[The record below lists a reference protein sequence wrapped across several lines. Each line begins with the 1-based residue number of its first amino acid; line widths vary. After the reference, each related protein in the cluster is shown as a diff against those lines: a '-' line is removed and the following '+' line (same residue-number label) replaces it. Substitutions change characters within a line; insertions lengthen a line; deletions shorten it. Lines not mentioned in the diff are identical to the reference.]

1 MYLKEMTIETS
12 EKVIRNIE
20 FHIGTNLIVD
30 ETNKLETT
38 ETGNNIGKT
47 TVLSLIDYCLGG
59 DPDQIYKDPET
70 KKEIAFVKNYLVDN
84 KVLITLTLKKDLL
97 NENSKEII
105 IKRNFLQRNQKIMSI
120 NGENLPKN
128 RGKDF
133 DEKLNNLIL
142 GEREEEKP
150 SFRQI
155 IAHNIRYKDQRIN
168 NTLKVLNNFTSS
180 TEYETLY
187 LFMFGLPVLD
197 RTTLVKKLKVE
208 KEFKNKLEK
217 QQSKTELELQLDIIK
232 DNISKLEKQKNN
244 LNINEK
250 YEEEL
255 QELNNLKYKISK
267 LSAKVS
273 ELSLRKELLKETE
286 LELQKDFSNVDIEDL
301 RELYTIAKKN
311 IENIHVT
318 FEEMVEYHNNMVLEK
333 IKYITQDLPDL
344 EIQIDKYNK
353 ELTKELYAEQ
363 KLTKK
368 LSSSDT
374 FGDLERIISEL
385 TENHR
390 KLGELEGNIS
400 KIEGAEQNIEKVEKE
415 VKLLDGN
422 RFTEDF
428 QEVLKAQLK
437 KFNRFFT
444 DVSKELYGEE
454 YGITYQIK
462 EEQKTKQQYYSFESF
477 NLNTSSGKKQGEI
490 LCFDLAYI
498 LFARSENIPSLDF
511 ILNDKKELMHG
522 NQLLRVNKFAWDKN
536 IQLVFSILNDK
547 IPEELNDDKH
557 IVLRLSESDKLFRI
571 ENG

>member
-1 MYLKEMTIETS
+1 
-12 EKVIRNIE
+12 
-20 FHIGTNLIVD
+20 
-30 ETNKLETT
+30 
-38 ETGNNIGKT
+38 
-47 TVLSLIDYCLGG
+47 
-59 DPDQIYKDPET
+59 
-70 KKEIAFVKNYLVDN
+70 
-84 KVLITLTLKKDLL
+84 
-97 NENSKEII
+97 
-105 IKRNFLQRNQKIMSI
+105 
-120 NGENLPKN
+120 
-128 RGKDF
+128 
-133 DEKLNNLIL
+133 
-142 GEREEEKP
+142 
-150 SFRQI
+150 
-155 IAHNIRYKDQRIN
+155 
-168 NTLKVLNNFTSS
+168 
-180 TEYETLY
+180 
-187 LFMFGLPVLD
+187 
-197 RTTLVKKLKVE
+197 
-208 KEFKNKLEK
+208 
-217 QQSKTELELQLDIIK
+217 
-232 DNISKLEKQKNN
+232 
-244 LNINEK
+244 
-250 YEEEL
+250 
-255 QELNNLKYKISK
+255 
-267 LSAKVS
+267 
-273 ELSLRKELLKETE
+273 
-286 LELQKDFSNVDIEDL
+286 
-301 RELYTIAKKN
+301 
-311 IENIHVT
+311 
-318 FEEMVEYHNNMVLEK
+318 MVEYHNNMVLEK

-415 VKLLDGN
+415 IKLLDGN

-462 EEQKTKQQYYSFESF
+462 EEQKSKQQYYSFESF